1 MVDGKPTDAV
11 SEPAWSGLHELLVN
25 GGRAR
30 LERGSDADR
39 VASAVYE
46 RFLGIDRD
54 LQDIVSLWQ
63 AAARPDGPLTGAE
76 RGLVDNLRRLADR
89 ATPLLRRLSEGVPGF
104 AAYTNRLHASLGRL
118 DDGER
123 EYFCVGPDSFHT
135 VCSQL
140 HEELLLCLGL
150 DRRDEPSQ

>member
-1 MVDGKPTDAV
+1 MVDGEPTKEV
-11 SEPAWSGLHELLVN
+11 SDPAWSGLHELLVN
-25 GGRAR
+25 
-30 LERGSDADR
+30 
-39 VASAVYE
+39 V
-46 RFLGIDRD
+46 
-54 LQDIVSLWQ
+54 
-63 AAARPDGPLTGAE
+63 ARPDGPLTGAE

-104 AAYTNRLHASLGRL
+104 AAYTNRLHESLRRL

-123 EYFCVGPDSFHT
+123 EYFCVGPDSFQT

-150 DRRDEPSQ
+150 DRRDEPNQ

>member
-1 MVDGKPTDAV
+1 MVDGETTEDV
-11 SEPAWSGLHELLVN
+11 SEPAWSGLHELLDN
-25 GGRAR
+25 GARAR
-30 LERGSDADR
+30 LEPGCDADR

-63 AAARPDGPLTGAE
+63 GVVRPDGPLTGTE

-150 DRRDEPSQ
+150 DRRDEPNQ

>member
-1 MVDGKPTDAV
+1 MVDGEPTEAV
-11 SEPAWSGLHELLVN
+11 SEPAWSGLHEL
-25 GGRAR
+25 
-30 LERGSDADR
+30 
-39 VASAVYE
+39 
-46 RFLGIDRD
+46 
-54 LQDIVSLWQ
+54 
-63 AAARPDGPLTGAE
+63 
-76 RGLVDNLRRLADR
+76 LVDNLRRLADR

-123 EYFCVGPDSFHT
+123 EYFCVDPDSFRT

-150 DRRDEPSQ
+150 DRRDEPNQ

>member
-1 MVDGKPTDAV
+1 MADGATA
-11 SEPAWSGLHELLVN
+11 
-25 GGRAR
+25 AR
-30 LERGSDADR
+30 LEPGSDADR

-46 RFLGIDRD
+46 RFLGVDRD
-54 LQDIVSLWQ
+54 LERIVSRWQ
-63 AAARPDGPLTGAE
+63 IVARPDGPLTGAE
-76 RGLVDNLRRLADR
+76 RDLVDHLRRLADR

-104 AAYTNRLHASLGRL
+104 AAYTNRLQASVRRL

-123 EYFCVGPDSFHT
+123 EYFCVSPDSFHT

-150 DRRDEPSQ
+150 DRRDEPNQ